1 MRLAVQIG
9 PQQVA
14 LEASWIMLSGGP
26 CVNAKTITYTYPAH
40 ITQQT
45 PSGKPLVFF
54 AAPATQIDQWVGVPQ
69 RSRLNDEE
77 TIGFQ
82 RQESRSRIRELSSFY
97 HDERNIVQNPLLAA
111 PQSETSVSFKPLD
124 GTPEFG
130 MLEIVSED
138 FSDTSLLE
146 LMSRVVARLESRMPE
161 LKKTVLDQE
170 RLSSIIDRA
179 RKEHGLDAVGD
190 EGDDEEEVAAE
201 EAGNGDEA
209 DAASVLLTD
218 ETHLIDFY
226 TELKGRIKVLEA
238 LDADVNPKKI
248 LGFDREAMISYLKP
262 IMLVDG
268 QHRLKG
274 AVLAAASL
282 AESQDG
288 ETFLLEAAENG
299 LDPAQAKAD
308 FISTHARRLPVSLL
322 LDPSPSEHVFQFVVV
337 NQKATPMGKAL
348 LGTIVSTSLSK
359 DELDPVAQ
367 RLKDAGIKLDD
378 SQAIAYLTR
387 AEESPFKNF
396 VQTGIAGDNRTL
408 LQWPV
413 LKGLVGIFRELSGG
427 KLYSQKG
434 DWAKLWG
441 KYHLD
446 ESAFVADFDTHDEKV
461 AAWARPDGPWRVV
474 FIRFYSNIREKFGA
488 EDPEAKNAWGTTRS
502 NLYNKISLTILAA
515 DYFEFLRMQ
524 KKTLNSLDD
533 VDATMEAWLTDVNP
547 AYFNRL
553 WNVEKKDTPLI
564 RRTWSRLWYDY
575 RRNPESL
582 PKEGEYNPAA
592 GA

>member
-1 MRLAVQIG
+1 M
-9 PQQVA
+9 
-14 LEASWIMLSGGP
+14 
-26 CVNAKTITYTYPAH
+26 NAKSITYTYPAH

-54 AAPATQIDQWVGVPQ
+54 AAPATEIDQWVGVPQ
-69 RSRLNDEE
+69 RSRLDNEE

-82 RQESRSRIRELSSFY
+82 RQENKTRIRELSSFY

-111 PQSETSVSFKPLD
+111 PQSAISVTFNALD
-124 GTPEFG
+124 GNPDFG
-130 MLEIVSED
+130 TIEIVSED

-146 LMSRVVARLESRMPE
+146 LMTKVVEGLEARVPD
-161 LKKTVLDQE
+161 LKEAPLDQE
-170 RLSSIIDRA
+170 RLSSIMDRG
-179 RKEHGLDAVGD
+179 RKEHGLEVVVDEDDEDEDAV
-190 EGDDEEEVAAE
+190 EENG
-201 EAGNGDEA
+201 GNGDDA
-209 DAASVLLTD
+209 DTASVLLTD

-226 TELKGRIKVLEA
+226 TELKGRIKVLGV
-238 LDADVNPKKI
+238 LDPDVKPQRI
-248 LGFDREAMISYLKP
+248 LGFDRNAMISYLKP

-274 AVLAAASL
+274 AVLAAEDFAKG
-282 AESQDG
+282 G
-288 ETFLLEAAENG
+288 EGEAFLLEAAEDG
-299 LDPAQAKAD
+299 KDPGEAKAE
-308 FISTHARRLPVSLL
+308 FIAKHARRLPVSLL

-367 RLKDAGIKLDD
+367 RLKNAGIKLDD

-387 AEESPFKNF
+387 ADESPFKNF
-396 VQTGIAGDNRTL
+396 VQTGITGATGDRTTS

-413 LKGLVGIFRELSGG
+413 LKGLVGVFRELSGG
-427 KLYSQKG
+427 KIYGQKT
-434 DWAKLWG
+434 DWARVWG

-446 ESAFVADFDTHDEKV
+446 DSAFVAAFDTHEEKLTE
-461 AAWARPDGPWRVV
+461 WARPDGPWREV
-474 FIRFYSNIREKFGA
+474 FVRFYSNIRDRFGA
-488 EDPEAKNAWGTTRS
+488 DDPQASNAWGTTQS
-502 NLYNKISLTILAA
+502 NLFNKVSLTILAA

-524 KKTLNSLDD
+524 KKTLHSIAD
-533 VDATMEAWLTDVNP
+533 VDSTMEDWLEGVNP
-547 AYFNRL
+547 AYFNRN
-553 WNVEKKDTPLI
+553 WKVEKKDTPLI
-564 RRTWSRLWYDY
+564 RRTWARLWNEY
-575 RRNPESL
+575 RKNPEAL

>member
-1 MRLAVQIG
+1 M
-9 PQQVA
+9 
-14 LEASWIMLSGGP
+14 
-26 CVNAKTITYTYPAH
+26 NAKTITYTYPAH

-69 RSRLNDEE
+69 RSRLDNEE

-82 RQESRSRIRELSSFY
+82 RQENKTRITELSSFY

-111 PQSETSVSFKPLD
+111 PQSETSVRFKALEGNPD
-124 GTPEFG
+124 FGTI
-130 MLEIVSED
+130 EIVSQD
-138 FSDTSLLE
+138 FSETSLLD
-146 LMSRVVARLESRMPE
+146 LMSQVVERLESRVPE
-161 LKKTVLDQE
+161 LKEASLDPE
-170 RLSSIIDRA
+170 RLTSIMDRG
-179 RKEHGLDAVGD
+179 RKEHQINAMVD
-190 EGDDEEEVAAE
+190 EDDEDEEGAE
-201 EAGNGDEA
+201 ENGNVDNA

-238 LDADVNPKKI
+238 LDPDMKPDRI
-248 LGFDREAMISYLKP
+248 LGFDRDAMISYLKP

-274 AVLAAASL
+274 AVLAAELL
-282 AESQDG
+282 AEGGYG
-288 ETFLLEAAENG
+288 EKFLFEAAESG
-299 LDPAQAKAD
+299 KDPAEAKAE
-308 FISTHARRLPVSLL
+308 FVAQHARRLPVSLL
-322 LDPSPSEHVFQFVVV
+322 MDPSPSEHVFQFVVV

-359 DELDPVAQ
+359 KELKPVTQ

-387 AEESPFKNF
+387 ADESPFKNC
-396 VQTGIAGDNRTL
+396 VQTGIMGRTGDRSTA

-413 LKGLVGIFRELSGG
+413 LEGLVGIFRKLSGG
-427 KLYSQKG
+427 KLYG
-434 DWAKLWG
+434 EPTDWARVWG

-446 ESAFVADFDTHDEKV
+446 ESALVVNFETHEEKL
-461 AAWARPDGPWRVV
+461 AEWGRPDGPWRDV
-474 FIRFYSNIREKFGA
+474 FIRFYSNIKEKFGA
-488 EDPEAKNAWGTTRS
+488 DDPEASNAWGTTRS
-502 NLYNKISLTILAA
+502 NLFNKISLTILAS

-524 KKTLNSLDD
+524 KRTLNSIAD
-533 VDATMEAWLTDVNP
+533 VDRTMDDWLEGVNP
-547 AYFNRL
+547 TYFNRN
-553 WNVEKKDTPLI
+553 WKVEKKDTPAI
-564 RRTWSRLWYDY
+564 RKRWTSLWHTY
-575 RRNPESL
+575 RKNPESL
-582 PKEGEYNPAA
+582 PKEGQFNPVA

>member
-1 MRLAVQIG
+1 M
-9 PQQVA
+9 
-14 LEASWIMLSGGP
+14 
-26 CVNAKTITYTYPAH
+26 NAKSITYTYPAH

-69 RSRLNDEE
+69 RSRLDDEE

-82 RQESRSRIRELSSFY
+82 RQENKTRIRELSSFY

-111 PQSETSVSFKPLD
+111 PQSATSVTFKALD
-124 GTPEFG
+124 GNPDFG
-130 MLEIVSED
+130 TIEIVSED

-146 LMSRVVARLESRMPE
+146 LMNQVVAGLESRVPD
-161 LKKTVLDQE
+161 LKDAPLDQE
-170 RLSSIIDRA
+170 RLSSIMDRG
-179 RKEHGLDAVGD
+179 RKEHGLDVVVD
-190 EGDDEEEVAAE
+190 EDDEDEDGAE
-201 EAGNGDEA
+201 ENGGNGDDA

-238 LDADVNPKKI
+238 LDPDVKPQRI
-248 LGFDREAMISYLKP
+248 LGFDRNAMISYLKP

-274 AVLAAASL
+274 AVLAAQTFAKG
-282 AESQDG
+282 G
-288 ETFLLEAAENG
+288 EGEAFLLEAAESG
-299 LDPAQAKAD
+299 KDPAEAKAE
-308 FISTHARRLPVSLL
+308 FIALHARRLPVSLL

-359 DELDPVAQ
+359 DELEPVAQ
-367 RLKDAGIKLDD
+367 RLKNAGIKLDD

-396 VQTGIAGDNRTL
+396 VQTGITGATGDRTTS

-413 LKGLVGIFRELSGG
+413 LKGLVGVFRELSGG
-427 KLYSQKG
+427 KIYGQKT
-434 DWAKLWG
+434 DWARVWG
-441 KYHLD
+441 KNHLD
-446 ESAFVADFDTHDEKV
+446 DSAFVAAFDTHEEKL
-461 AAWARPDGPWRVV
+461 AEWARPDGPWREV

-488 EDPEAKNAWGTTRS
+488 DDPEASNAWGTTRS
-502 NLYNKISLTILAA
+502 NLYNKVSLTILAA

-524 KKTLNSLDD
+524 KKTLHSVAD
-533 VDATMEAWLTDVNP
+533 VDSTMEDWLEGVNT
-547 AYFNRL
+547 AYFNRN
-553 WNVEKKDTPLI
+553 WKVEKKDTPLI
-564 RRTWSRLWYDY
+564 RRTWARLWNEY
-575 RRNPESL
+575 RKNPESL
-582 PKEGEYNPAA
+582 PKEGEYNPTT